1 MQLGAGMLS
10 EQPFQQAQ
18 TTKEPT
24 ARRTQRHHVRK
35 PKHPLCCGVPSICW
49 PYDSKPCSPSR
60 WSSMWEPAIA
70 LFPIFRSRITTA
82 VLTKTYI
89 GDSEHSIAELAR
101 LAHTDTGTM
110 SREVKRLEAAGI
122 LCSRDVGRTKLVSAN
137 REAAFY
143 RPLRDLVAITLGPAE
158 VLGEELGRLEGIA
171 AAAIFGS
178 WAARAT
184 GEPGPSPNDIDLLVI
199 GRTDRDELHEA
210 LIHARD
216 RLGREVNPVVVSP
229 SQWRLRTD
237 PFLAE
242 LAGRPMVALPGF
254 RGPLDLA
261 GVR

>member
-1 MQLGAGMLS
+1 
-10 EQPFQQAQ
+10 
-18 TTKEPT
+18 
-24 ARRTQRHHVRK
+24 
-35 PKHPLCCGVPSICW
+35 
-49 PYDSKPCSPSR
+49 
-60 WSSMWEPAIA
+60 
-70 LFPIFRSRITTA
+70 
-82 VLTKTYI
+82 VLTKTYV
-89 GDSEHSIAELAR
+89 GDSEYSIAELAR

-122 LCSRDVGRTKLVSAN
+122 LRSRDVGRTKLARAN
-137 REAAFY
+137 QEAAFY
-143 RPLRDLVAITLGPAE
+143 RPLRDLVAIALGPAE

-178 WAARAT
+178 WAARAA

-229 SQWRLRTD
+229 SQWRSSTD

-254 RGPLDLA
+254 TGPLDLTGA
-261 GVR
+261 R

>member
-1 MQLGAGMLS
+1 
-10 EQPFQQAQ
+10 
-18 TTKEPT
+18 
-24 ARRTQRHHVRK
+24 
-35 PKHPLCCGVPSICW
+35 
-49 PYDSKPCSPSR
+49 
-60 WSSMWEPAIA
+60 MWEPPIA
-70 LFPIFRSRITTA
+70 LFPIFRSRITAA
-82 VLTKTYI
+82 VLTKTYV
-89 GDSEHSIAELAR
+89 GDSEYSIAELAG

-110 SREVKRLEAAGI
+110 SREVRRLEAAGI
-122 LCSRDVGRTKLVSAN
+122 VRSRDVGRTKLVRAN
-137 REAAFY
+137 QEAAFY

-178 WAARAT
+178 WAARAI

-229 SQWRLRTD
+229 SQWRSSTD

-254 RGPLDLA
+254 TGPLDLA
-261 GVR
+261 DTR

>member
-1 MQLGAGMLS
+1 M
-10 EQPFQQAQ
+10 
-18 TTKEPT
+18 
-24 ARRTQRHHVRK
+24 
-35 PKHPLCCGVPSICW
+35 
-49 PYDSKPCSPSR
+49 
-60 WSSMWEPAIA
+60 
-70 LFPIFRSRITTA
+70 
-82 VLTKTYI
+82 
-89 GDSEHSIAELAR
+89 
-101 LAHTDTGTM
+101 
-110 SREVKRLEAAGI
+110 
-122 LCSRDVGRTKLVSAN
+122 
-137 REAAFY
+137 
-143 RPLRDLVAITLGPAE
+143 

-229 SQWRLRTD
+229 GQWRSSTD

-254 RGPLDLA
+254 TGPLDLA
-261 GVR
+261 GAR